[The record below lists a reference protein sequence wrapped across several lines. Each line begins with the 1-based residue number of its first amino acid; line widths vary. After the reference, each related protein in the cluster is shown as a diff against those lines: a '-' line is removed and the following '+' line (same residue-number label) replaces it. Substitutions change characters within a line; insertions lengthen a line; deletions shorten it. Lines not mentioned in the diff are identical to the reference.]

1 MVHVQQCVRST
12 NHWVLKE
19 LGVSLLR
26 IPESS
31 QDHTGG
37 GDTSSGFQPMILFVC
52 VCEENQAHSCDPNK
66 YMLHRIYC
74 CCCCLLGGK
83 TNRGNVTQA
92 AEWCVTVAHAQN
104 TNMVIRVQINEQRE
118 SAQI

>member
-52 VCEENQAHSCDPNK
+52 VCVKRAKLTRVIQTS
-66 YMLHRIYC
+66 IC
-74 CCCCLLGGK
+74 CIGS
-83 TNRGNVTQA
+83 TA
-92 AEWCVTVAHAQN
+92 AAACWVVKPTAG
-104 TNMVIRVQINEQRE
+104 T
-118 SAQI
+118 